1 MNVQRMASESAS
13 SFDGRVRSHLRDMT
27 ASAGVV
33 VTRDAGTVYAEGVH
47 AGLSIALAAVQ
58 RRERILD
65 YLVRWETEARR
76 RLEREQ
82 A

>member
-1 MNVQRMASESAS
+1 MNVARMASESAS
-13 SFDGRVRSHLRDMT
+13 AFDGRVRLHLRGLSIPCAAPVM
-27 ASAGVV
+27 
-33 VTRDAGTVYAEGVH
+33 RDASTVYAEGVH

-65 YLVRWETEARR
+65 YLVRWETEARLR
-76 RLEREQ
+76 REREQ